1 MKVSALIQ
9 TWQILNESLSSVSR
23 HRRQRILAT
32 SYNDGVLLS
41 DCTGISVVN
50 IVFRHETF
58 SLLCSHCSVL
68 EIESRH
74 GGPVRLK
81 QICGAEAHQVYSSL
95 AGPGDMFFPR
105 P

>member
-41 DCTGISVVN
+41 DCTGIY
-50 IVFRHETF
+50 
-58 SLLCSHCSVL
+58 CSVL